1 MLKRLKMSLRTALSS
16 SPTAQGAISK
26 LYKATEYG
34 RLKEV
39 FIENGKGNRYERSAR
54 QALVRQ
60 FELIDREV
68 PIASSPVEGLALA
81 EMVMQLNTQGDIV
94 ECGCYSGGST
104 AKLSLVAALTGRKVV
119 VFDSF
124 EGLPEVDEYN
134 LDDRHAR
141 RGSGWTTPWSKGR
154 YAARRDLVEAN
165 VRQFGAINVCSFI
178 EGWFENTLTPS
189 NLEFELGLAFV
200 DVDIPSSAR
209 QCFDALWPRLFAKG
223 VFVTHDTAYLKVL
236 KEFMTSDAWD
246 RGGNP
251 PLLIG
256 AGFGLGDTA
265 PHVGFMVK
273 GEIDPDYI
281 KSLTLERA

>member
-1 MLKRLKMSLRTALSS
+1 MAVGSS
-16 SPTAQGAISK
+16 ATAQRAIGN

-34 RLKEV
+34 RLKNV
-39 FIENGKGNRYERSAR
+39 FIENGNENRYDR
-54 QALVRQ
+54 ALRRELVTQ
-60 FELIDREV
+60 FEIIDQEV

-81 EMVMQLNTQGDIV
+81 EMVMQLDAPGDIA

-104 AKLSLVAALTGRKVV
+104 AKLSLVAKLTGRRVV

-124 EGLPEVDEYN
+124 EGLPEVDQYN
-134 LDDRHAR
+134 LDDHHAR
-141 RGSGWTTPWSKGR
+141 RGAGWTTSWTKGR

-165 VRQFGAINVCSFI
+165 VRQFGAISACSFI

-189 NLEFELGLAFV
+189 NLAFELGLAFV

-209 QCFDALWPRLFAKG
+209 QCFDALWPRLPKKG

-236 KEFMTSDAWD
+236 KEFMTSNVWD
-246 RGGNP
+246 RGGPP
-251 PLLIG
+251 PLVIG
-256 AGFGLGDTA
+256 SGFGLGDTA